1 MSIGRH
7 FRQHFVAYLALFV
20 ALSSIGYGAPTALA
34 APPPNDNRDNAQVLP
49 TFPAVTEGTTVD
61 ATVERLDPQRSPCGR
76 VDATVWYRIESA
88 PDGTVVASVQASGAL
103 APVVHIY
110 RRNPS
115 NIAEVA
121 CGTGKAGGKA
131 VASVA
136 AVRGAGYLIL
146 VGHKPGT
153 PNGDFQLRADLILP
167 PDNDDRNEASA
178 LGRLPTTIRGSTLG
192 ATSDN
197 YSGCGMS
204 GGGVWYRFRGPATG
218 RAIVQLAAGERD
230 GVVAAFHRIR
240 GDVREIG
247 CQATDRHGRAVL
259 GFATERGD
267 QYLLLVG
274 DRAGSSPGEFTLTI
288 RPGEAPERLPGHALP
303 HGGVR
308 GSVDGLTDV
317 NDIWSM
323 RLAQGRTYRI
333 SFSSAPCAVAR
344 LRRGS
349 SVLRSFNC
357 RGYTTFTPGETGGG
371 RYAVEVEAPPGTRRQ
386 VYRLQVVAA
395 QADDLGVGVEIVP
408 GSARRG
414 RLSPSGVDVV
424 DLYHFAVLRPSE
436 ARLRLAHGS
445 GSSFELLLLTDS
457 GNRLAS
463 GQTTLRRRLGR
474 GRYVIAVQAPPG
486 TSSGSY
492 RLSLR
497 LRSLTSTSV
506 LVSGRS
512 ATEVTPGTTV
522 SISCTTS
529 PAPSGGRIE
538 LRIDRFDTLTGWSF
552 YRVIRIPVAAT
563 VSWLPPEAGRWR
575 VRAHFLGTRGSAPS
589 TSGFAYVLV
598 AKPLG

>member
-1 MSIGRH
+1 MSA
-7 FRQHFVAYLALFV
+7 VKSLVTALV
-20 ALSSIGYGAPTALA
+20 ALTIAAPALA
-34 APPPNDNRDNAQVLP
+34 APPPNDNRADAQLLP
-49 TFPAVTEGTTVD
+49 TFPAVTHGTTVD
-61 ATVERLDPQRSPCGR
+61 ATVERLDPQVSKCGR

-88 PDGTVVASVQASGAL
+88 PDGTIVASVQASGAL

-121 CGTGKAGGKA
+121 CGTAKAGGKA
-131 VASVA
+131 VVSVA

-146 VGHKPGT
+146 VGHKPGA
-153 PNGDFQLRADLILP
+153 PNGDFDLRADLVLP
-167 PDNDDRNEASA
+167 PDNDERSQASPI
-178 LGRLPTTIRGSTLG
+178 GRLPATKRGTTLG
-192 ATSDN
+192 ATSDD
-197 YSGCGMS
+197 YSNCRMA

-218 RAIVQLAAGERD
+218 RAIVQLAVGERD

-247 CQATDRHGRAVL
+247 CQETDRHGRAVF

-267 QYLLLVG
+267 EYLLLVG

-288 RPGEAPERLPGHALP
+288 RPGEAPERLPGRALP
-303 HGGVR
+303 RGGVR

-317 NDIWSM
+317 NDIWSV
-323 RLAQGRTYRI
+323 RLTQGRTYRI
-333 SFSSAPCAVAR
+333 SFSSAPCAQAR
-344 LRRGS
+344 LRRGR
-349 SVLRSFNC
+349 SVLRSFSC
-357 RGYTTFTPGETGGG
+357 RGYTTFTPGATGGG

-386 VYRLQVVAA
+386 TYRLQVVAA

-414 RLSPSGVDVV
+414 SLSPSSVDVV
-424 DLYHFAVLRPSE
+424 DLYHFAVVRPSE
-436 ARLRLAHGS
+436 ARLRLARGAGH
-445 GSSFELLLLTDS
+445 SFELLLLTDS
-457 GNRLAS
+457 GKRLAS
-463 GQTTLRRRLGR
+463 GQTTLRRRLAR

-486 TSSGSY
+486 TSAGSY

-506 LVSGRS
+506 LVSGKSS
-512 ATEVTPGTTV
+512 AEVTPGTTV

-538 LRIDRFDTLTGWSF
+538 LRIDRFDALTGWSF
-552 YRVIRIPVAAT
+552 YRIMRVPVGAT
-563 VSWLPPEAGRWR
+563 ISWRPPAAGRWR
-575 VRAHFLGTRGSAPS
+575 VRARFLGTQDSAPS
-589 TSGFAYVLV
+589 SSGFAYVLV
-598 AKPLG
+598 AKSLG

>member
-1 MSIGRH
+1 MSA
-7 FRQHFVAYLALFV
+7 VKSLVTALV
-20 ALSSIGYGAPTALA
+20 ALTIAAPALA
-34 APPPNDNRDNAQVLP
+34 APPPNDNRADAQLLP
-49 TFPAVTEGTTVD
+49 TFPAVTHGTTVD
-61 ATVERLDPQRSPCGR
+61 ATVERLDPQVSKCGR

-88 PDGTVVASVQASGAL
+88 PDGTIVASVQASGAL

-121 CGTGKAGGKA
+121 CGTAKAGGKA

-146 VGHKPGT
+146 VGHQPGA
-153 PNGDFQLRADLILP
+153 PNGDFDLRADLVLP
-167 PDNDDRNEASA
+167 PDNDERSQASP
-178 LGRLPTTIRGSTLG
+178 LGSLPATKRGTTLG
-192 ATSDN
+192 ATSDD
-197 YSGCGMS
+197 YSNCRMA

-218 RAIVQLAAGERD
+218 RAIVQLAVGERD
-230 GVVAAFHRIR
+230 GGVAAFHRIR

-247 CQATDRHGRAVL
+247 CQETDRHGRAVF

-288 RPGEAPERLPGHALP
+288 RSGEAPERLPGRALP
-303 HGGVR
+303 RGGVR

-317 NDIWSM
+317 NDIWSV
-323 RLAQGRTYRI
+323 RLTQGRTYRI
-333 SFSSAPCAVAR
+333 SFISAPCAHAR
-344 LRRGS
+344 LRRGR
-349 SVLRSFNC
+349 SVLRSFSC
-357 RGYTTFTPGETGGG
+357 RGYTTFTPGATGGG

-386 VYRLQVVAA
+386 TYRLQVVAA

-414 RLSPSGVDVV
+414 SLSPSSVDVV
-424 DLYHFAVLRPSE
+424 DLYHFALVRPSE
-436 ARLRLAHGS
+436 ARLRLARGA
-445 GSSFELLLLTDS
+445 GRSFELLLLTDS
-457 GNRLAS
+457 GKRLAS
-463 GQTTLRRRLGR
+463 GQTTLRRRLAR

-486 TSSGSY
+486 TSAGSY

-506 LVSGRS
+506 LVSGKSS
-512 ATEVTPGTTV
+512 AEVTPGTTV

-538 LRIDRFDTLTGWSF
+538 LRIDRFDALTGWSF
-552 YRVIRIPVAAT
+552 YRMMRVPVGAT
-563 VSWLPPEAGRWR
+563 ISWRPPAAGRWR
-575 VRAHFLGTRGSAPS
+575 VRARFLGTQDSAPS
-589 TSGFAYVLV
+589 SSGFAYVLV

>member
-1 MSIGRH
+1 MSA
-7 FRQHFVAYLALFV
+7 VKSLVTALV
-20 ALSSIGYGAPTALA
+20 ALTIAAPALA
-34 APPPNDNRDNAQVLP
+34 APPPNDNRADAQLLP
-49 TFPAVTEGTTVD
+49 TFPAVTHGTTVD
-61 ATVERLDPQRSPCGR
+61 ATVERLDPQVSKCGR

-88 PDGTVVASVQASGAL
+88 PDGTIVASVQASGAL

-121 CGTGKAGGKA
+121 CGTAKAGGKA

-146 VGHKPGT
+146 VGHKPGA
-153 PNGDFQLRADLILP
+153 PNGDFDLRADLVLP
-167 PDNDDRNEASA
+167 PDNDERSQASP
-178 LGRLPTTIRGSTLG
+178 LGSLPATKRGTTLG
-192 ATSDN
+192 ATSDD
-197 YSGCGMS
+197 YSNCRMA

-218 RAIVQLAAGERD
+218 RAIVQLAVGERD
-230 GVVAAFHRIR
+230 GGVAAFHRIR

-247 CQATDRHGRAVL
+247 CQETDRHGRAVF

-288 RPGEAPERLPGHALP
+288 RSGEAPERLPGRALP
-303 HGGVR
+303 RGGVR

-317 NDIWSM
+317 NDIWSV
-323 RLAQGRTYRI
+323 RLTQGRTYRI
-333 SFSSAPCAVAR
+333 SFSSAPCAHAR
-344 LRRGS
+344 LRRGR
-349 SVLRSFNC
+349 SVLRSFSC
-357 RGYTTFTPGETGGG
+357 RGYTTFTPGATGGG

-386 VYRLQVVAA
+386 TYRLQVVAA

-414 RLSPSGVDVV
+414 SLSPSSVDVV
-424 DLYHFAVLRPSE
+424 DLYHFAVVRPSE
-436 ARLRLAHGS
+436 ARLRLARGA
-445 GSSFELLLLTDS
+445 GRSFELLLLTDS
-457 GNRLAS
+457 GKRLAS
-463 GQTTLRRRLGR
+463 GQTTLRRRLAR

-486 TSSGSY
+486 TSAGSY

-506 LVSGRS
+506 LVSGKSS
-512 ATEVTPGTTV
+512 AEVTPGTTV

-538 LRIDRFDTLTGWSF
+538 LRIDRFDALTGWSF
-552 YRVIRIPVAAT
+552 YRMMRVPVGAT
-563 VSWLPPEAGRWR
+563 ISWRPPAAGRWR
-575 VRAHFLGTRGSAPS
+575 VRARFLGTQDSAPS
-589 TSGFAYVLV
+589 SSGFAYVLV

>member
-1 MSIGRH
+1 
-7 FRQHFVAYLALFV
+7 
-20 ALSSIGYGAPTALA
+20 
-34 APPPNDNRDNAQVLP
+34 
-49 TFPAVTEGTTVD
+49 
-61 ATVERLDPQRSPCGR
+61 AT
-76 VDATVWYRIESA
+76 
-88 PDGTVVASVQASGAL
+88 VQASGAL

-110 RRNPS
+110 RRNSS

-308 GSVDGLTDV
+308 GSVD
-317 NDIWSM
+317 
-323 RLAQGRTYRI
+323 
-333 SFSSAPCAVAR
+333 
-344 LRRGS
+344 
-349 SVLRSFNC
+349 
-357 RGYTTFTPGETGGG
+357 
-371 RYAVEVEAPPGTRRQ
+371 
-386 VYRLQVVAA
+386 
-395 QADDLGVGVEIVP
+395 
-408 GSARRG
+408 
-414 RLSPSGVDVV
+414 
-424 DLYHFAVLRPSE
+424 
-436 ARLRLAHGS
+436 
-445 GSSFELLLLTDS
+445 
-457 GNRLAS
+457 
-463 GQTTLRRRLGR
+463 
-474 GRYVIAVQAPPG
+474 
-486 TSSGSY
+486 
-492 RLSLR
+492 
-497 LRSLTSTSV
+497 
-506 LVSGRS
+506 
-512 ATEVTPGTTV
+512 
-522 SISCTTS
+522 
-529 PAPSGGRIE
+529 
-538 LRIDRFDTLTGWSF
+538 
-552 YRVIRIPVAAT
+552 
-563 VSWLPPEAGRWR
+563 
-575 VRAHFLGTRGSAPS
+575 
-589 TSGFAYVLV
+589 
-598 AKPLG
+598 